1 LAVTLEKETVP
12 MSDQQ
17 AMQRVGIAS
26 AELRVAAFVQ
36 RVWGLLV
43 PGEQIEAWAVQR
55 RWFALFRRRT
65 FVVATTGRLLVFT
78 RNLFAG
84 FDMRDARWQDVC
96 SVHIRVGAFG
106 ADLSVGV
113 LDGADLAS
121 AEQARQVLTVR
132 GLRKAQG
139 QEVYRLC
146 QGHDQAWREKR
157 RVRDLEELRARSGG
171 LHLGGGVRG
180 GVTAGALPA
189 PGEAS
194 GEGSGE
200 LGETDALV
208 ARLQAAKDMLSK
220 GLITDA
226 EYEALKAKILSG
238 M

>member
-1 LAVTLEKETVP
+1 

-17 AMQRVGIAS
+17 AIQRAAIAS
-26 AELRVAAFVQ
+26 AELRAAAFVQ

-55 RWFALFRRRT
+55 RWFALFTRRT

-78 RNLFAG
+78 RNLFSG
-84 FDMRDARWQDVC
+84 FDMLDARWQDVC

-113 LDGADLAS
+113 LDAADLAS
-121 AEQARQVLTVR
+121 AEHTTRVLRVR
-132 GLRKAQG
+132 GLRKEQA

-171 LHLGGGVRG
+171 LHLGAGTPV
-180 GVTAGALPA
+180 GALA
-189 PGEAS
+189 QSA
-194 GEGSGE
+194 GS
-200 LGETDALV
+200 GETDAV
-208 ARLQAAKDMLSK
+208 ARLQAAKSMLSK

-238 M
+238 I